1 MSDQEE
7 HDRRMSKVMRKG
19 KLLEPGSRER
29 LEALLA
35 KKSGSSSASVPSSD
49 LGPIERAMRNNPKLT
64 RETAERMAKEFGF

>member
-7 HDRRMSKVMRKG
+7 HDYRMSKVPKG
-19 KLLEPGSRER
+19 KLLEPGSRDR

-35 KKSGSSSASVPSSD
+35 KKNASSSASEPSFG

-64 RETAERMAKEFGF
+64 RETAEQMAKEFGF